1 MSNRLF
7 TIIILIA
14 SLLGILGEAIIVSE
28 QIRGKIL
35 ADTKDDVASLSFAY
49 EEYINRIFTATD
61 LQLLRYRTAFAAK
74 GTKFN
79 FEDWVAG
86 EHFETDLVVQV
97 SFVNMNGILQM
108 AYFPDRKS
116 FTYQPVDLS
125 DRDHIKIHLN
135 STGDNAYVS
144 KVLKGR
150 TSGRWS
156 IQVTRKVF
164 SQSGEVVGVIV
175 ISLDPYYFSQFYQ
188 RANLTDMTAT
198 LVGEDGWIRTRSRLI
213 ESAFNFRVDDVNI
226 QRAINEISVTE
237 KIISPFDHVE
247 RWIALRRVGHWPLVV
262 TVGRSVQDMDHEWL
276 TNFLPAGILS
286 LILAG
291 LLPGTIFYISRTQYR
306 LTLARTAR
314 QKAEATAAF
323 RTELL
328 TLATHELRIP
338 LIGIQG
344 TAQTLTE
351 MSDDL
356 TLLPYFDALRL
367 SSETLLAKLDE
378 IFDAYSADSRPPVG
392 IVDVNACIDLAV
404 LMYEPMAQAKGLTLE
419 KYSAANIPEAIPGDD
434 ARLTKI
440 LFALLHN
447 AVKFTDAGRIII
459 QSQMGGDTKSGP
471 KLFIDVVDSGVGI
484 EEEMMPYIFDPY
496 FKVDTAASREQ
507 GGLGLGLYAAANAAS
522 ACGWTLDVR
531 STIGAG
537 SRFRL
542 SIPVSDKRIDLARAS
557 PAAISSSDKQNPVT
571 VLILD
576 SNRINAMLFAAGIS
590 SGMHIVHQANQI
602 EDAVGLILKIQFDV
616 IFIDMTATDPAE
628 NDVLTRLNSIID
640 DDHRPLF
647 VAITQLDEYG
657 DDELRA
663 FGYFAQISKPY
674 DWLKVKMI
682 LDTSRLVDAERR

>member
-14 SLLGILGEAIIVSE
+14 SLLGVLGEAIVVSE

-35 ADTKDDVASLSFAY
+35 ENTKDDVASISFAY
-49 EEYINRIFTATD
+49 EEYISRILSATD
-61 LQLLRYRTAFAAK
+61 LQLIRFRTAIAAK
-74 GTKFN
+74 NAKFN
-79 FEDWVAG
+79 FEDWIAG
-86 EHFETDLVVQV
+86 EHFETDVIVQV
-97 SFVNMNGILQM
+97 SFVDTNGILQM

-116 FTYQPVDLS
+116 FSYQTVDVS
-125 DRDHIKIHLN
+125 DRDYIKIHLN
-135 STGDNAYVS
+135 SSEDNAYVS

-150 TSGRWS
+150 KTGRWS
-156 IQVTRKVF
+156 IPISRKVF
-164 SQSGEVVGVIV
+164 SQTGALVGVIV

-188 RANLTDMTAT
+188 RANLNNMTAS
-198 LVGEDGWIRTRSRLI
+198 LLGADGWIRTRSSLV
-213 ESAFNFRVDDVNI
+213 ESAFDFRSDEPNV
-226 QRAINEISVTE
+226 QRAMDETYIVS
-237 KIISPFDHVE
+237 KIVSGFDHVE
-247 RWIALRRVGHWPLVV
+247 RLAAFRRVGHWPLVV
-262 TVGRSVQDMDHEWL
+262 SVGRSVQDMDQEWFIS
-276 TNFLPAGILS
+276 FLPAGILS
-286 LILAG
+286 LMLAA
-291 LLPGTIFYISRTQYR
+291 LLPGTIFYVSRTQHR
-306 LTLARTAR
+306 LSLARIAS

-323 RTELL
+323 RSELL

-378 IFDAYSADSRPPVG
+378 IFDAYSADSRPPTG

-404 LMYEPMAQAKGLTLE
+404 LMYQPMAQAKGLSLE
-419 KYSAANIPEAIPGDD
+419 KYSAPNIPEAITGDD

-459 QSQMGGDTKSGP
+459 QSQMGGDAKTGS

-496 FKVDTAASREQ
+496 FKVDTTASREQ
-507 GGLGLGLYAAANAAS
+507 GGLGLGLYAAANAAT

-542 SIPVSDKRIDLARAS
+542 SIPVSDRRIELARAS
-557 PAAISSSDKQNPVT
+557 AASISSVDNQNPVT
-571 VLILD
+571 VLIMD
-576 SNRINAMLFAAGIS
+576 SNRINAMLFAAGLS
-590 SGMHIVHQANQI
+590 SGMHIVHQANRI

-616 IFIDMTATDPAE
+616 IFIDMTEIDPVE
-628 NDVLTRLNSIID
+628 NDVLGQFNAVLDIG
-640 DDHRPLF
+640 HRPLF
-647 VAITQLDEYG
+647 VAVTRLDDYG
-657 DDELRA
+657 DDEIKA
-663 FGYFAQISKPY
+663 MGFFAQISKPY

-682 LDTSRLVDAERR
+682 LDASRLVDADRR

>member
-7 TIIILIA
+7 TVIILIA
-14 SLLGILGEAIIVSE
+14 SLFGILGEAIVVSE
-28 QIRGKIL
+28 QIRNKIYT
-35 ADTKDDVASLSFAY
+35 DTKDDVASISFAY
-49 EEYINRIFTATD
+49 EEYISRILSATD
-61 LQLLRYRTAFAAK
+61 LQLIRFRTAYV
-74 GTKFN
+74 TKTPNFN
-79 FEDWVAG
+79 FEDWIAG

-97 SFVNMNGILQM
+97 SFVDMNGVLQM

-116 FTYQPVDLS
+116 FAYQKVDLS
-125 DRDHIKIHLN
+125 DRDHIKVHFN
-135 STGDNAYVS
+135 GTDDNAYVS

-156 IQVTRKVF
+156 VQVTRKVF
-164 SQSGEVVGVIV
+164 SQKGALAGIIV

-188 RANLTDMTAT
+188 RANLNNMTAS
-198 LVGEDGWIRTRSRLI
+198 LLGADGWIRTRSSLI
-213 ESAFNFRVDDVNI
+213 ESAFDFHADDSNI
-226 QRAINEISVTE
+226 QRAMDETYIVT
-237 KIISPFDHVE
+237 KMVSGFDHVE
-247 RWIALRRVGHWPLVV
+247 RLAAFRRVGHWPLIV
-262 TVGRSVQDMDHEWL
+262 TVGRSIQDMDQEWF
-276 TNFLPAGILS
+276 NSFLPAGILS
-286 LILAG
+286 LMLAA
-291 LLPGTIFYISRTQYR
+291 LLPGAIFYVNRTQHR

-351 MSDDL
+351 MSDDI

-378 IFDAYSADSRPPVG
+378 IFDAYSSDTRPPAGV
-392 IVDVNACIDLAV
+392 VDVNACIDLAV
-404 LMYEPMAQAKGLTLE
+404 LMYEPMAQAKGLSLE
-419 KYSAANIPEAIPGDD
+419 KYSAANIPEAISGDD

-459 QSQMGGDTKSGP
+459 QSQMGGDEKNGS

-484 EEEMMPYIFDPY
+484 EEEMLPYIFDPY

-522 ACGWTLDVR
+522 ACGWTLEVR
-531 STIGAG
+531 STVGSG

-542 SIPVSDKRIDLARAS
+542 AIPVSDKRIDLARAS
-557 PAAISSSDKQNPVT
+557 PAAISSIDNQNPVT

-590 SGMHIVHQANQI
+590 SGMHIVHQAHQI
-602 EDAVGLILKIQFDV
+602 EDSVGLMMKIQFDV
-616 IFIDMTATDPAE
+616 VFIDMTITPLAE
-628 NDVLTRLNSIID
+628 NHVLRRFDSILE

-647 VAITQLDEYG
+647 VAITRLDEYR
-657 DDELRA
+657 DDEISA
-663 FGYFAQISKPY
+663 AGFYAQISKPY
-674 DWLKVKMI
+674 DWLKVKTI
-682 LDTSRLVDAERR
+682 LDASRLVDAS